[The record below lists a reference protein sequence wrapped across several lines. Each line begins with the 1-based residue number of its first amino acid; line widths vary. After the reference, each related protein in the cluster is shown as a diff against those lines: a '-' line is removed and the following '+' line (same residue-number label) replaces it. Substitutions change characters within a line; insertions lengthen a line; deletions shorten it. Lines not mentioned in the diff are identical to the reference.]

1 MVDGLEILEW
11 DETELHED
19 MLMPY
24 ETFPYGLLP
33 SRLEKTLCY
42 IFHT

>member
-1 MVDGLEILEW
+1 MDGLEILEW
-11 DETELHED
+11 DETG

-42 IFHT
+42 ILHT